1 MSFDGAVAAVTGG
14 GAGIGAAICAR
25 LTADGARVAVL
36 DVSIAGAERVVAA
49 GDGALALKVDVTD
62 VAGVDSAVERVEE
75 ELGPL
80 AVWVNN
86 AGAVS
91 REHLAR
97 VAPRQAAQRAEAA
110 EQGKIETPLDGLVRL
125 LDEEWRRVLSIHLDG
140 TFYGARAAARAMVRD
155 GRGAIVNMA
164 SICGIQGCEGHPHY
178 SAAKAG
184 VIGFTRAAAKELIL
198 QGVRVN
204 AIAPGYVDTDMLRGD
219 LDESRR
225 HIALATP
232 IGRLARPEEI
242 AAAVAFLASE
252 ESSYFV
258 GATISPNGGLVT
270 AV

>member
-1 MSFDGAVAAVTGG
+1 MRLDGAVAVVTGG

-36 DVSIAGAERVVAA
+36 DVSLAGAERVVAA
-49 GDGALALKVDVTD
+49 DDGALALEADVTD
-62 VAGVDSAVERVEE
+62 VAAVDAAVERVED

-110 EQGKIETPLDGLVRL
+110 QGRIQTPLDGLVRL

-140 TFYGARAAARAMVRD
+140 TFYGTRAAARAMVRN

-164 SICGIQGCEGHPHY
+164 SICGIHGCEGHPHY

-184 VIGFTRAAAKELIL
+184 VIGLTRAAAKELIR

-204 AIAPGYVDTDMLRGD
+204 AVAPGYVDTDMLRGD

-225 HIALATP
+225 HIAVATP
-232 IGRLARPEEI
+232 IGRLARPEEV

-258 GATISPNGGLVT
+258 GATLGPNGGLVT

>member
-1 MSFDGAVAAVTGG
+1 VRFDGAVAVVTGG

-36 DVSIAGAERVVAA
+36 DVSAAGAERVVAR
-49 GDGALALKVDVTD
+49 GDGALALQVDVTD
-62 VAGVDSAVERVEE
+62 VAAVDAAAERVEE

-80 AVWVNN
+80 AIWVNN

-110 EQGKIETPLDGLVRL
+110 QGRIETPLDGLVRL
-125 LDEEWRRVLSIHLDG
+125 TDDDWRLVLTVHLDG
-140 TFYGARAAARAMVRD
+140 TFYGTRAAARAMVRH
-155 GRGAIVNMA
+155 GGGAIVNMA

-184 VIGFTRAAAKELIL
+184 ILGLTRAVAKELIL

-204 AIAPGYVDTDMLRGD
+204 AIAPGHVDTATLRDD
-219 LDESRR
+219 LDERR
-225 HIALATP
+225 RAVALATP
-232 IGRLARPEEI
+232 IGRLARAEEI
-242 AAAVAFLASE
+242 AAAVSLLASDE
-252 ESSYFV
+252 TSYFV
-258 GATISPNGGLVT
+258 GATLSPNGGLLT